1 MLLGA
6 ALATCAESVSRRGD
20 RSGAISGLLEP
31 LRRVLAFGFAEEW
44 TAVGASR
51 SIPGRKG
58 LRIGTDGWSTAAMD
72 CAWARGGRARDR
84 RLCCS
89 VVRRVVRRRRPC
101 RSAISGNHFVN
112 GAGQTIRLLGV
123 DRTSSE
129 YGCVDGFGYDDG
141 HFDDADAAAIA
152 SWGANAVRIPL
163 NEDCWLG
170 INGQPNSSQ
179 GANPPLTMAGY
190 RQEIEN
196 YVADLNAH
204 GIYAILD
211 LHWTAPGNQV
221 ALEQQP
227 MPDSDHSPAFWQSVA
242 STFKGNPAVVFDLFN
257 EPYDPTDPRSGND
270 GNLSDAVS
278 WNCWDTGTKDG
289 PGGGA
294 PCSTAAYDE
303 NNVKTST
310 YQVAGLQTLL
320 NAVRGTG
327 ATQPVLTGGLDF
339 ANDLSQWADHAPDD
353 PLNQEAASF
362 HNYQGKQCD
371 NQTCWAST
379 IASVAANVP
388 VVTGEFDEDNF
399 DEPKCANKT
408 PSTFDQ
414 DYMNWADSA
423 GVSYL
428 AWGWIVEPQD
438 ERDADGCS
446 AFYLIDDYVNH
457 TPAQP
462 NGVAVHDHLHALA
475 STTTTTNYHR
485 YVHLEH
491 DDVQRGGGSRKPPV
505 ELKAFSARVQ
515 SGGSAVGFV
524 LRSAQNC
531 TGTLTGQTVDAYI
544 STKRTRHKVSLG
556 TVHFTLKAGKSKT
569 VVLKLSKASHKLLAA
584 KSSLKVQITITLT
597 SAQNSRTVTHR
608 TITLKAPHKRQLARR
623 PRRRTP
629 HEIDTRGRPAGPATP
644 WSRSSRATKC
654 RCKDVITVVG

>member
-1 MLLGA
+1 MGPGVHRLTRWVVPALAAFASVIVISLLGSTPGRA
-6 ALATCAESVSRRGD
+6 AQTPLSIS
-20 RSGAISGLLEP
+20 ISGP
-31 LRRVLAFGFAEEW
+31 
-44 TAVGASR
+44 
-51 SIPGRKG
+51 
-58 LRIGTDGWSTAAMD
+58 
-72 CAWARGGRARDR
+72 
-84 RLCCS
+84 
-89 VVRRVVRRRRPC
+89 
-101 RSAISGNHFVN
+101 HFVN
-112 GAGQTIRLLGV
+112 GAGKTIRLLGV
-123 DRTSSE
+123 NHPSSE

-141 HFDDADAAAIA
+141 HFDNADAAAIA

-170 INGQPNSSQ
+170 INGQPNSNE

-204 GIYAILD
+204 GTYAILD

-227 MPDSDHSPAFWQSVA
+227 MPDQDHSPAFWQSVA

-257 EPYDPTDPRSGND
+257 EPYDPTDPRSGDD
-270 GNLSDAVS
+270 GNPADAVS
-278 WNCWDTGTKDG
+278 WNCWETGTQNG
-289 PGGGA
+289 PGGGP

-320 NAVRGTG
+320 NSVRNAG

-339 ANDLSQWADHAPDD
+339 ANDLSQWANHAPDD

-371 NQTCWAST
+371 HQACWSST

-399 DEPKCANKT
+399 DESKCPNKT

-428 AWGWIVEPQD
+428 AWGWIVETQSEQD
-438 ERDADGCS
+438 SDGCS
-446 AFYLIDDYVNH
+446 AYFLIDDYANY

-462 NGVAVHDHLHALA
+462 NGIAVRSHLQALA
-475 STTTTTNYHR
+475 ATP
-485 YVHLEH
+485 
-491 DDVQRGGGSRKPPV
+491 GGAGNGKPPV
-505 ELKAFSARVQ
+505 TLKAFSAHVK

-524 LRSAQNC
+524 LRSAQSC
-531 TGTLTGQTVDAYI
+531 AGTLTGQTVNAYAAV
-544 STKRTRHKVSLG
+544 KRKRHKVSLG
-556 TVHFTLKAGKSKT
+556 TAHFALKAGKAKT
-569 VVLKLSKASHKLLAA
+569 VVLKLSKTRT
-584 KSSLKVQITITLT
+584 SSL
-597 SAQNSRTVTHR
+597 SAR
-608 TITLKAPHKRQLARR
+608 ARS
-623 PRRRTP
+623 RRR
-629 HEIDTRGRPAGPATP
+629 
-644 WSRSSRATKC
+644 SRSR
-654 RCKDVITVVG
+654 